1 MGDTLNPQILII
13 GIDGA
18 TYSLIIPWAEAGK
31 LPNLSRLMRSGAWG
45 NLDSTIPP
53 LTSPAWTSFMTGKN
67 PGKHGLFHFISPKQG
82 SYDFFYTNA
91 NTRSSKTIW
100 RILSDHGRKSG
111 VVNVPMT
118 FPPEEIAGYMISGMD
133 TPDENSEFMYPRSLR
148 DELRKDFGEVRLEI
162 RHLEFMRSDDK
173 RDSVLKDMAE
183 LEEHRSQL
191 ARHLIRK
198 YPVDIFMLVFCSVDQ
213 IQHYFWHFMDKG
225 HYRYD
230 PEGSQKY
237 SDAILKAYQK
247 IDEKLGE
254 ILDAVSEDTIIV
266 LMSDHGA
273 GPSSSRV
280 IHLNRYLSDI
290 GVLNFK
296 ENTKGSLLN
305 SIIRGLDP
313 VLRRTLSPKQK
324 AKIANFFPEIRK
336 KWETRLTSL
345 STIDWAKTKAY
356 CYEILP
362 TYTNI
367 WINLKGKRPQGT
379 VNPGTEY
386 NELLDFLTG
395 KLYELEDP
403 KTGKK
408 IVKNIFRK
416 DEVYTGPYMEM
427 APDLLLSWW
436 DDDSFTIRPST
447 AKKGGQ
453 IIRSLDEGFDNL
465 VNWSGTHRFKGI
477 FLLKGKPFKNVHIGD
492 GTNIVDLAPT
502 LLYLMGCP
510 IPQDMDGKV
519 IEAAFKEDY
528 LKSNLIKY
536 NGGSSSEDKDI
547 SSDTYSEEEA
557 AMVEKRLKALG
568 YI

>member
-1 MGDTLNPQILII
+1 
-13 GIDGA
+13 
-18 TYSLIIPWAEAGK
+18 
-31 LPNLSRLMRSGAWG
+31 
-45 NLDSTIPP
+45 
-53 LTSPAWTSFMTGKN
+53 MTGKN

-100 RILSDHGRKSG
+100 RILSDHGRKAG

-133 TPDENSEFMYPRSLR
+133 TPDENSEFIYPRSLR

-213 IQHYFWHFMDKG
+213 IQHYFWHYMDKG

-254 ILDAVSEDTIIV
+254 ILDAVSEETIIV

-280 IHLNRYLSDI
+280 VHLNRYLSDI

-296 ENTKGSLLN
+296 ENTKGSFLN
-305 SIIRGLDP
+305 SIVRGLDP

-324 AKIANFFPEIRK
+324 AKIANFFP
-336 KWETRLTSL
+336 
-345 STIDWAKTKAY
+345 
-356 CYEILP
+356 
-362 TYTNI
+362 
-367 WINLKGKRPQGT
+367 
-379 VNPGTEY
+379 
-386 NELLDFLTG
+386 
-395 KLYELEDP
+395 
-403 KTGKK
+403 
-408 IVKNIFRK
+408 
-416 DEVYTGPYMEM
+416 
-427 APDLLLSWW
+427 
-436 DDDSFTIRPST
+436 
-447 AKKGGQ
+447 
-453 IIRSLDEGFDNL
+453 
-465 VNWSGTHRFKGI
+465 
-477 FLLKGKPFKNVHIGD
+477 
-492 GTNIVDLAPT
+492 
-502 LLYLMGCP
+502 
-510 IPQDMDGKV
+510 
-519 IEAAFKEDY
+519 
-528 LKSNLIKY
+528 
-536 NGGSSSEDKDI
+536 
-547 SSDTYSEEEA
+547 
-557 AMVEKRLKALG
+557 
-568 YI
+568 